1 MGGKWEFPGGKAE
14 AGESCEET
22 LVREFFEEFGIE
34 IHAGELLG
42 KSSFVHKG
50 ITHFLYAYQI
60 YAVFENLHLTEHS
73 EWKWASLDEIKA
85 LDFTPSDL
93 SLLPFIEP
101 LFHQAL

>member
-1 MGGKWEFPGGKAE
+1 MQISVAGIAVKDNTIFIARRIAGGDMGGKWEFPGGKAE

-73 EWKWASLDEIKA
+73 
-85 LDFTPSDL
+85 
-93 SLLPFIEP
+93 
-101 LFHQAL
+101 